1 MNMQGMFNPF
11 NSSTSGG
18 GGGGGGG
25 FTPTERQLDAMNSGI
40 TADDVLQISTNATNI
55 TNLQLSITDIN
66 SDIEELRQLI
76 GDINTVLEEVL

>member
-18 GGGGGGG
+18 GGSG
-25 FTPTERQLDAMNSGI
+25 FTPTKRQLDAMNSGI

-76 GDINTVLEEVL
+76 GDINAVLEEVL

>member
-11 NSSTSGG
+11 NNSTS

-25 FTPTERQLDAMNSGI
+25 FTPTSKQLEAMNSGI
-40 TADDVLQISTNATNI
+40 TANDVLQINTNATNI

-76 GDINTVLEEVL
+76 GDINAALEEMI

>member
-76 GDINTVLEEVL
+76 GDINAVLEEVL

>member
-11 NSSTSGG
+11 NSSTS
-18 GGGGGGG
+18 GGGGGG

-40 TADDVLQISTNATNI
+40 TADGVLQISTNAINI

-76 GDINTVLEEVL
+76 GDINAVLEEVL

>member
-11 NSSTSGG
+11 NSSTS
-18 GGGGGGG
+18 GGGGGG

-40 TADDVLQISTNATNI
+40 TADGVLQISTNAINI

-66 SDIEELRQLI
+66 SDIEELR
-76 GDINTVLEEVL
+76 

>member
-25 FTPTERQLDAMNSGI
+25 FTPTER
-40 TADDVLQISTNATNI
+40 
-55 TNLQLSITDIN
+55 
-66 SDIEELRQLI
+66 
-76 GDINTVLEEVL
+76 

>member
-40 TADDVLQISTNATNI
+40 TADDVLQISTNTTNI

-66 SDIEELRQLI
+66 SDIEELR
-76 GDINTVLEEVL
+76 

>member
-18 GGGGGGG
+18 GEGG

-40 TADDVLQISTNATNI
+40 TADGVLQISTNAINI

-76 GDINTVLEEVL
+76 GDINAVLEEVL

>member
-11 NSSTSGG
+11 NSSTS
-18 GGGGGGG
+18 GGGGGG

-66 SDIEELRQLI
+66 LDIEELR
-76 GDINTVLEEVL
+76 

>member
-18 GGGGGGG
+18 GGGG
-25 FTPTERQLDAMNSGI
+25 FTPTKRQLDAMNSGI

-66 SDIEELRQLI
+66 SDIEELR
-76 GDINTVLEEVL
+76 

>member
-11 NSSTSGG
+11 NSSTS
-18 GGGGGGG
+18 GGGGG

-40 TADDVLQISTNATNI
+40 TADGVLQISTNAINI

-76 GDINTVLEEVL
+76 GDINAVLEEVL

>member
-11 NSSTSGG
+11 NSSTS
-18 GGGGGGG
+18 GGGGGG

-40 TADDVLQISTNATNI
+40 TAVDVLQISTNATNI

-76 GDINTVLEEVL
+76 GDINAVLEEVL

>member
-11 NSSTSGG
+11 NSSTS
-18 GGGGGGG
+18 GGGGGG

-66 SDIEELRQLI
+66 LDIEQLRQLI
-76 GDINTVLEEVL
+76 GDINAVLEEVL

>member
-11 NSSTSGG
+11 NNSTGG

-25 FTPTERQLDAMNSGI
+25 FTPTSKQLEAMNSGI
-40 TADDVLQISTNATNI
+40 TANDVLQIRTNATNI
-55 TNLQLSITDIN
+55 TNLQLSIVDIN

-76 GDINTVLEEVL
+76 GDINAVLEEVL

>member
-11 NSSTSGG
+11 NNSTGG

-25 FTPTERQLDAMNSGI
+25 FTPTSKQLEAMNSGI
-40 TADDVLQISTNATNI
+40 TANDVLQIGTNATNI
-55 TNLQLSITDIN
+55 TNIQLAITDIN

-76 GDINTVLEEVL
+76 GDINTVLEGVL

>member
-11 NSSTSGG
+11 NSSTS
-18 GGGGGGG
+18 GGGGGG

-55 TNLQLSITDIN
+55 TNLQLSIIDIN
-66 SDIEELRQLI
+66 SDIEELR
-76 GDINTVLEEVL
+76 

>member
-40 TADDVLQISTNATNI
+40 TADDVLQISTNAINI

-76 GDINTVLEEVL
+76 GDINAVLEEVL